1 MQSPA
6 RILVADDD
14 ADIILALELLL
25 QQAGY
30 QVLTASTPAQ
40 VLQFAAIKPDLVL
53 LDMNFCSDTTSGHDG
68 LQLLPALKQLEL
80 SVILMTA
87 WASIDLAVQAMQQGA
102 DYFLQK
108 PWHNSTLLQLIADRL
123 ELRRLRQR
131 QWQQQQLA
139 QQDRSAWVANSEVM
153 QRLEKQLS
161 RIAGSD
167 ANVLILGESGVG
179 KSALAARIH
188 QLSARDSGAF
198 VSVNMAAIPQQLFE
212 AELFG
217 HEKGAFTDAKHKRTG
232 RFALADGGTLFLDE
246 IGCLPA
252 ELQPK
257 LLRVLETGWFEPVG
271 ASKSQRSDARIISA
285 TNSELSSDQFRP
297 DLLFRLNTLVIEIPP
312 LRARPQDI
320 PALVQQL
327 LPALC
332 RKHHRPQLQLSPS
345 AWQQLQDYAWP
356 GNVRELQHVLERAV
370 VLAEQTELH
379 SSDLALQPS
388 PPQPPSDLATPLAP
402 MGLPPFDL
410 QWHQQQLINA
420 ALQAAEGQQA
430 EAARLLGISRFALAR
445 RLEKS

>member
-1 MQSPA
+1 
-6 RILVADDD
+6 
-14 ADIILALELLL
+14 
-25 QQAGY
+25 
-30 QVLTASTPAQ
+30 
-40 VLQFAAIKPDLVL
+40 
-53 LDMNFCSDTTSGHDG
+53 
-68 LQLLPALKQLEL
+68 
-80 SVILMTA
+80 
-87 WASIDLAVQAMQQGA
+87 
-102 DYFLQK
+102 
-108 PWHNSTLLQLIADRL
+108 
-123 ELRRLRQR
+123 
-131 QWQQQQLA
+131 
-139 QQDRSAWVANSEVM
+139 
-153 QRLEKQLS
+153 
-161 RIAGSD
+161 
-167 ANVLILGESGVG
+167 
-179 KSALAARIH
+179 
-188 QLSARDSGAF
+188 
-198 VSVNMAAIPQQLFE
+198 
-212 AELFG
+212 
-217 HEKGAFTDAKHKRTG
+217 
-232 RFALADGGTLFLDE
+232 
-246 IGCLPA
+246 
-252 ELQPK
+252 
-257 LLRVLETGWFEPVG
+257 
-271 ASKSQRSDARIISA
+271 
-285 TNSELSSDQFRP
+285 
-297 DLLFRLNTLVIEIPP
+297 

>member
-30 QVLTASTPAQ
+30 QVLTANTPAQ

-80 SVILMTA
+80 TVFLMTA
-87 WASIDLAVQAMQQGA
+87 WASIDLAVQAMQLGA

-139 QQDRSAWVANSEVM
+139 QQDVKNWVAHSEPM

-188 QLSARDSGAF
+188 QLSARHSGAF

-252 ELQPK
+252 DLQPK

-320 PALVQQL
+320 PALVRQL

-332 RKHHRPQLQLSPS
+332 RKHHRPQLQLSPC

-356 GNVRELQHVLERAV
+356 GNIRELQHVLERAV

-388 PPQPPSDLATPLAP
+388 TSRRATAQATPQTPA
-402 MGLPPFDL
+402 GLPPFDL

-420 ALQAAEGQQA
+420 ALQAAAGQQA